1 MDKNEQLIMVVKRD
15 LLFLEDYFHGFKP
28 NTVNFESRILK
39 NYEYMKRGLA
49 EDDPNYKQPIAYN
62 IIINPEIEKVF
73 VYQRSPDD
81 KRYGEKRLQGKWS
94 FGIGGHIEKIDSKNP
109 IKESMLRE
117 INEEIRIPIGF
128 NERILGY
135 INDDTNSVGK
145 VHFGILYIVETDA
158 KEIIPKDKE
167 IKEGKF
173 RSLEEIAKI
182 IGSEDYNLEK
192 WSEISFRPLKE
203 FFLRRY

>member
-109 IKESMLRE
+109 IKESMLKE
-117 INEEIRIPIGF
+117 IN
-128 NERILGY
+128 
-135 INDDTNSVGK
+135 
-145 VHFGILYIVETDA
+145 
-158 KEIIPKDKE
+158 
-167 IKEGKF
+167 
-173 RSLEEIAKI
+173 
-182 IGSEDYNLEK
+182 
-192 WSEISFRPLKE
+192 
-203 FFLRRY
+203 